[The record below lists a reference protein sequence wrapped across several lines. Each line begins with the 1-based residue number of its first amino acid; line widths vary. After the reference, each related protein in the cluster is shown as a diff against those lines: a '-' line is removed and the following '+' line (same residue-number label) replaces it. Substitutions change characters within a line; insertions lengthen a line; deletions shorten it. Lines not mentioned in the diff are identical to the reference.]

1 LRRRLGNVMKFG
13 ERLAPTAGLLSGM
26 PLLERYIFRMAAGAF
41 LHCLGALTGVI
52 WITTALRELDLVAS
66 KGQTILVFLQVTLLT
81 LPGLIMVIAPIA
93 LFAAV
98 LYTLNRLNSDSELI
112 VMNAAGMSPIKVAR
126 PLGLLAMIVLAGV
139 AYITIIAMPQSFRDL
154 RDMLTQIK
162 ADVVTKFLQEG
173 RFTTLDKGI
182 TFHYREKANNG
193 AMLGIMIHD
202 AREKGRQTTY
212 LAERGRIVEA
222 GGSSYL
228 VLEQGSVHRQ
238 QGTTDDSAIVAY
250 DRYAIDLDQ
259 FGETD
264 PNVVYKP
271 RERSTFSL
279 LNPDRNELYFQL
291 QSGRFRAELHERF
304 AGPLYALSCMMIG
317 FAALGQA
324 RTTRQGRGSAIAA
337 AVIGMVALR
346 IAGFGASSLATRS
359 ASFVPLVYIVP
370 VGACVVCGWISWRAM
385 SGRSLPQIALP
396 TMPPAAAEAIARF
409 LMRLRNLRQTARA
422 S

>member
-1 LRRRLGNVMKFG
+1 M
-13 ERLAPTAGLLSGM
+13 AG
-26 PLLERYIFRMAAGAF
+26 GAF
-41 LHCLGALTGVI
+41 LLCLGALTGVI

-66 KGQTILVFLQVTLLT
+66 KGQTIFVFLQVTLLT
-81 LPGLIMVIAPIA
+81 LPGLVMVIAPIA

-98 LYTLNRLNSDSELI
+98 IYTLNRLNSDSELI
-112 VMNAAGMSPIKVAR
+112 VMNAAGMSPLKVAR
-126 PLGLLAMIVLAGV
+126 PLGLLAVLVLGGV
-139 AYITIIAMPQSFRDL
+139 AYITIIAMPESFRNL

-182 TFHYREKANNG
+182 TFHYREKAPNG

-202 AREKGRQTTY
+202 ARDAAKQTTY
-212 LAERGRIVEA
+212 LAERGRIVET
-222 GGSSYL
+222 GGSAYL

-250 DRYAIDLDQ
+250 DRYAIDLEQ

-271 RERSTFSL
+271 RERSTLSL
-279 LNPDRNELYFQL
+279 LSPDRNELYFQI
-291 QSGRFRAELHERF
+291 QAGRFRAELHERF

-324 RTTRQGRGSAIAA
+324 RTTRQGRGAAIAA
-337 AVIGMVALR
+337 AVVALVALR
-346 IAGFGASSLATRS
+346 IAGFGASSLAMRS
-359 ASFVPLVYIVP
+359 AVFVPFMYAVP
-370 VGACVVCGWISWRAM
+370 IGACAVCGWITWRAM
-385 SGRSLPQIALP
+385 TGRSMPQLDLKLGKLLPRN
-396 TMPPAAAEAIARF
+396 AASRLA
-409 LMRLRNLRQTARA
+409 MRLKVPGARPGSA
-422 S
+422 

>member
-1 LRRRLGNVMKFG
+1 
-13 ERLAPTAGLLSGM
+13 M
-26 PLLERYIFRMAAGAF
+26 PLLERYILRIATGAF
-41 LHCLGALTGVI
+41 LLCLLALTGVI

-66 KGQTILVFLQVTLLT
+66 KGQTMLVFLQVTLLT

-112 VMNAAGMSPIKVAR
+112 VMNAAGMSPAKVAR
-126 PLGLLAMIVLAGV
+126 PLGLLALVVLAGV
-139 AYITIIAMPQSFRDL
+139 AYITIFAMPQSFRDL
-154 RDMLTQIK
+154 RDLLTQIK

-182 TFHYREKANNG
+182 TFHYREKASNG

-202 AREKGRQTTY
+202 ARNRDKQTTY

-222 GGSSYL
+222 GGSAYM

-264 PNVVYKP
+264 PNVIYKP
-271 RERSTFSL
+271 RERSTLSL
-279 LNPDRNELYFQL
+279 LNPDRNELYFKL

-324 RTTRQGRGSAIAA
+324 QTTRQGRGSAIAA
-337 AVIGMVALR
+337 AVIAMVALR
-346 IAGFGASSLATRS
+346 IAGFSASGLATRS
-359 ASFVPLVYIVP
+359 AAFVPLIYAVP
-370 VGACVVCGWISWRAM
+370 LGACVISGWISWRAM
-385 SGRSLPQIALP
+385 SGKSLPAFTSIPLPPVAARSLQRLATRAKALRARVR
-396 TMPPAAAEAIARF
+396 AA
-409 LMRLRNLRQTARA
+409 
-422 S
+422 